1 MNVANKQE
9 LLKTRSLYL
18 KVFYALLVA
27 TVLTVGA
34 SYLHFGQ
41 SGNVAVALLI
51 ATAKAALVAG
61 FFMHLVKEKPM
72 IYGLLA
78 FCFFFVASMMFLIL
92 LAESDLVAI
101 RHVP

>member
-1 MNVANKQE
+1 MNVADKQAII
-9 LLKTRSLYL
+9 KTRALYL
-18 KVFYALLVA
+18 KVFIALLVA

-34 SYLHFGQ
+34 SYIHFGQ
-41 SGNVAVALLI
+41 QGNVAVALLI

-61 FFMHLVKEKPM
+61 FFMHLVKEKLM

-92 LAESDLVAI
+92 LADSDLIAI